1 MNTTGDIVDRLN
13 ILAYQEE
20 SVLYGSYRDWA
31 SNRKDESSFRE
42 TMGLWAFTVVD
53 HYSLNRELV
62 SIALTNFDRFMTL
75 KVKTN
80 MEPSWST
87 RQLVF
92 ATSLNLAIKVHERSP
107 IGMKT
112 FVEFSKNEFTI
123 SEMSKMEKEI
133 LTTLSWKIYPPT
145 PLSFSSEILR
155 LCAFDLSEISKLLMT
170 KTLEV
175 EICDATTYLIEL
187 SAYKYGVS
195 DKRPSSIALACIITV
210 MEDIRDIAPTFNSKF
225 PITLSM
231 DLCQKVEK
239 LTSIKVDYEEVSDL
253 KLRIQKQTNARD
265 DYNEKSTYSVL
276 SPCSNTQKKVPFVSK
291 GHIDQQSPRTFSMK

>member
-1 MNTTGDIVDRLN
+1 MNTIGDIIDRLN

-20 SVLYGSYRDWA
+20 SALYGSYRDRA
-31 SNRKDESSFRE
+31 SNCKDESSFRE

-53 HYSLNRELV
+53 HYSLDRELV
-62 SIALTNFDRFMTL
+62 SIALTNFDRFMAL

-107 IGMKT
+107 IGMKK
-112 FVEFSKNEFTI
+112 FVEFSKNEFSV
-123 SEMSKMEKEI
+123 SEMSKTENEI
-133 LTTLSWKIYPPT
+133 LTTLSWKIHPPT

-155 LCAFDLSEISKLLMT
+155 LCVLDLSEISKFLMT

-175 EICDATTYLIEL
+175 AIYDATTYLIEL

-195 DKRPSSIALACIITV
+195 DKRPSSIALACITNV
-210 MEDIRDIAPTFNSKF
+210 MEDVISTCQSKF
-225 PITLSM
+225 PIALSM

-239 LTSIKVDYEEVSDL
+239 LTNIKVDYEEVSDL

-265 DYNEKSTYSVL
+265 DCNEKSTYSVL
-276 SPCSNTQKKVPFVSK
+276 SPYSDTQKQVPIVSN
-291 GHIDQQSPRTFSMK
+291 GHINQQSPRTFSMK